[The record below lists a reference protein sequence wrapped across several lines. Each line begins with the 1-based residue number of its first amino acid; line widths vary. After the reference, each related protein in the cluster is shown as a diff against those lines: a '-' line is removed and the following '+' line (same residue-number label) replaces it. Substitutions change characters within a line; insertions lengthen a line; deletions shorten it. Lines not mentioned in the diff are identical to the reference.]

1 MLDLDED
8 FSLLDG
14 PPPPDKAFRTAI
26 VRISASNYVAYYGDL
41 AIGSYPSNAQ
51 ARCALLGAQHLHKH
65 LQANPNHEFGPPPYE
80 TTDRKRSTSPDK
92 TKGLRYQG
100 VRWYITS
107 PKPAPTFGFKTLE
120 EAAAFRQELLNLR
133 PEERIERAKALKV
146 CPHS

>member
-1 MLDLDED
+1 MLDLDDD

-14 PPPPDKAFRTAI
+14 PPPPDKTFRTAI
-26 VRISASNYVAYYGDL
+26 MRINASNYVAYYGDV

-80 TTDRKRSTSPDK
+80 PKERKRSTSSDK

-120 EAAAFRQELLNLR
+120 EAAAFRQELLNIPR
-133 PEERIERAKALKV
+133 EERLQLLAQRKTWL
-146 CPHS
+146 HS